1 MPRYEED
8 SVPNYAQTM
17 LLIVLS
23 FIIPPLPIIML
34 SNNAIFTKECLIS
47 VILTLLGHIPGI
59 IFSLYYILIEHP
71 KRITRRSG
79 RDGYIRIGDDDEI
92 RPTPVV
98 DGNPFI
104 QEHGRQE
111 SLLDVSQN
119 NESESMHPPPPN
131 YEEIVGGSNGQKDSK
146 LTGDNKVQY

>member
-8 SVPNYAQTM
+8 NVPNYAQTI

-34 SNNAIFTKECLIS
+34 SNNTIFTKECLIS

-59 IFSLYYILIEHP
+59 IFSLYYILIEYP

-79 RDGYIRIGDDDEI
+79 RNGYIRIGDDDEI

-98 DGNPFI
+98 DGNPFV

-111 SLLDVSQN
+111 SLLDVPQN

-131 YEEIVGGSNGQKDSK
+131 YEEIVGGSNGQKDNK
-146 LTGDNKVQY
+146 QAGDNKVQY